1 MDLSSMWN
9 SLPLPGRG
17 RTRAR
22 TVLEIDL
29 QRGVL
34 TSPPDNPL
42 AALRSI
48 NAASLQALA
57 EGLREAAKDDRVAGL
72 LLRVGEHS
80 HLDLAGLQELG
91 LLVREFGEKKPTVA
105 FAETFGEFG
114 NAVATYT
121 LATQADQVWL
131 QPTGQVGL
139 SGVHVTA
146 TLLRG
151 LLEKGGLE
159 PQFGQRKE
167 YKSAADQFAAREVTP
182 AHREMLQRLADSVL
196 ETCVQTIAERRGKD
210 VEQVRALVDRAMLS
224 ADEALAEGLVDRIG
238 YRDEVYDAVL
248 GEWGAE
254 TDDLKFVHRY
264 AAGATSKR
272 RLRELADRGAP
283 AVGVVTLRGA
293 IVTGRGRPGAGPN
306 GHEAGSDVVA
316 EQLRAARRDDRVK
329 AVLLRIDSPG
339 GSAVASDVIWRE
351 VGRVRESGRPVIAQM
366 GSVAASGGYYAA
378 MGADE
383 IVALPGTLTGSI
395 GVLAGKFVA
404 RGTYDLLGLVREGID
419 AGRHAGML
427 SADRRFTDEEWALL
441 DRWLDAVYADFT
453 RKAAQGRGMDL
464 TELEP
469 LARGR
474 VWTGADAQRHGLV
487 DHLGG
492 AETALRRA
500 CERAGLQR
508 EGVVLKHLGQPGLL
522 GRFQPA
528 ASSES
533 PTGGVTAAGW
543 AGPLTPE
550 GLLQRVLGLAGLP
563 TGLGV
568 LSLPWRVE
576 LH

>member
-196 ETCVQTIAERRGKD
+196 ETCVQTIAERRGKA
-210 VEQVRALVDRAMLS
+210 VEQVRTLVDRAMLS

-272 RLRELADRGAP
+272 RLRELANRGAP

-508 EGVVLKHLGQPGLL
+508 EGVVLKQLGQPGLL